1 MTLKQIL
8 SFRDDKLI
16 VYWDSEKDSIN
27 FNIHR
32 IHLYFAA
39 YAFFDENL
47 AEICDDGNSSVDP
60 SNPDNDEER
69 HAIIEYIRNVPF
81 FVAYVVEDDGSD
93 GGIPT
98 VWIYSARFATKN
110 ELNTFYNK
118 GKKRQNR
125 KKFKW

>member
-39 YAFFDENL
+39 YAFFDGNL

-69 HAIIEYIRNVPF
+69 HAIIEYIRDVPF
-81 FVAYVVEDDGSD
+81 FVAYVVEDDGSE
-93 GGIPT
+93 GNILA
-98 VWIYSARFATKN
+98 VRIYSARFAMKN
-110 ELNTFYNK
+110 ELKTFYNK
-118 GKKRQNR
+118 GKIRTHRHKH
-125 KKFKW
+125 